1 MVCEVTGRLL
11 GKKANVPS
19 GDEQVKVWA
28 DAAGFLGSRVQ
39 SADSPENDVPH
50 EDRKNDMSRA
60 ASAALKLVLGQ
71 LEAAHR
77 LMANRET
84 VVKDITNSSPDA
96 VLGGKITQTEL
107 KRVDPKYRV
116 SVDEMVKAVCS
127 HLLGQD
133 MSLPSRSKPEEAL
146 AWAQAA
152 AYLYGRIQ
160 ASKREMPGRAPDMS
174 PHAARAMRTSLAQI
188 EASSKL
194 MSNRETV
201 VKDITNAGPG
211 AVKGSKLTQIGLKR
225 VDPVHASKV
234 DAMVGEVCDR
244 LIGKKLSG
252 PPTSE
257 DAIVWRK
264 AAVYFS
270 QRIQVSASE
279 KPGRDPDMSSAAAM
293 AMRAVLATITTRE
306 NDNMMAASQKLVEM

>member
-1 MVCEVTGRLL
+1 
-11 GKKANVPS
+11 
-19 GDEQVKVWA
+19 
-28 DAAGFLGSRVQ
+28 
-39 SADSPENDVPH
+39 
-50 EDRKNDMSRA
+50 MSRA
-60 ASAALKLVLGQ
+60 ASAALKSVLGQ

-77 LMANRET
+77 LMLNRET

-96 VLGGKITQTEL
+96 LLGGKITQTEL

-152 AYLYGRIQ
+152 AYLCGRIQ

-174 PHAARAMRTSLAQI
+174 PHAARALRMSLAQI

-279 KPGRDPDMSSAAAM
+279 KPGRDPDMSSAAAI

-306 NDNMMAASQKLVEM
+306 NDNMMAASQKLVAM